1 MPEEIAGQFLVT
13 GVDESGHS
21 CASRKEQLTLNE
33 VPGRDGLR
41 YALMYAL
48 PILPSPSTGGGRAAD
63 NFDLGVKPGAM
74 DWKVLAYE
82 PGVEY
87 AMHHTDTVDFDTVV
101 SGSIDLILDD
111 GEYPMGVG
119 DSVLVTGVD
128 HGWRA
133 GPEGCRI
140 SIVSIGVAPPE

>member
-1 MPEEIAGQFLVT
+1 MSEETAGQFLVT

-21 CASRKEQLTLNE
+21 CASRKERLTLNE
-33 VPGRDGLR
+33 VPGLDGLR
-41 YALMYAL
+41 YSMMYAL
-48 PILPSPSTGGGRAAD
+48 PILPSLSTGGGRSAD

-82 PGVEY
+82 PGTEFS
-87 AMHHTDTVDFDTVV
+87 MHHTDTIDFDTVLH
-101 SGSIDLILDD
+101 GSIDLILDD
-111 GEYPMGVG
+111 GEYSMGAG